1 MAVNLKQMNTRLSRA
16 VTCGLIGPGELPTA
30 GFEEQCETPR
40 CAPAHRRC
48 RISSLRILV
57 VDDSDVTR
65 RVLGTILRSRH
76 WTVCG
81 EAEDGWSGVKKFH
94 ELKPDLVLLDL
105 AMPDM
110 DGIEAARL
118 MSGSDAT
125 VPIILFTVLDLD
137 GLETRAHNAGICA
150 VVSKAQGWN
159 LLKSVETAIT
169 KSSREVRCGRRYPAV
184 ATAQVLGATS
194 VRSACVRDLS
204 IAGAYLAMPNPFSKS
219 ASIRIKISTSMQREC
234 FQADATVVH
243 SIYGLG
249 MGVMFKAIRPP
260 FLIVLQQW
268 LSQAQKEITLH

>member
-1 MAVNLKQMNTRLSRA
+1 MNCPQRGSKQR
-16 VTCGLIGPGELPTA
+16 
-30 GFEEQCETPR
+30 ETPR
-40 CAPAHRRC
+40 CAPAHRRR

-118 MSGSDAT
+118 MSGADPT
-125 VPIILFTVLDLD
+125 VPIILFTVLDLE
-137 GLETRAHNAGICA
+137 GLETRAYKAGICA
-150 VVSKAQGWN
+150 VVSKAQVWN
-159 LLKSVETAIT
+159 LLKSIETAIT
-169 KSSREVRCGRRYPAV
+169 QSSRELRCAYRYPSV
-184 ATAQVLGATS
+184 ATAQVESATG
-194 VRSACVRDLS
+194 VRSARVRDLS

-219 ASIRIKISTSMQREC
+219 ASILIKISTQSTQREF
-234 FQADATVVH
+234 FQADATVAR
-243 SIYGLG
+243 STYGLG
-249 MGVMFKAIRPP
+249 MGVMFHAVSPP

-268 LSQAQKEITLH
+268 LSQAQKEIAQHS